1 LATVLGCAGHNL
13 EHSSINRTSCI
24 LAGNPKRFE
33 VNMDEELKR
42 KMQQLK
48 PKKKLAVPEE
58 FLETAKS
65 YEDKQMLVQILA
77 EKEKS
82 RVVLLVKSMLKAAVA
97 ARDKK

>member
-1 LATVLGCAGHNL
+1 
-13 EHSSINRTSCI
+13 
-24 LAGNPKRFE
+24 
-33 VNMDEELKR
+33 MDEELKR